1 MTPTI
6 DLLRSHRSI
15 RHFTDE
21 PITEAQRAAIIDSA
35 RATSSSSF
43 LQCSSIIRIT
53 DPAMR
58 EQLVLGVLRRLQPS
72 SADLP

>member
-6 DLLRSHRSI
+6 DLLLSHRSI
-15 RHFTDE
+15 RHFTAE
-21 PITEAQRAAIIDSA
+21 PITEAQRTAIINSA
-35 RATSSSSF
+35 RATSRSSF

-58 EQLVLGVLRRLQPS
+58 EQLVTLT
-72 SADLP
+72 